1 MPVSN
6 VSQPYAAITLGS
18 NSFNMLVAQTVGHKP
33 TVIAKYKRKVRL
45 AEGIGDDGY
54 LSEDVM
60 LRGLDCLAMF
70 ASMLEQHHIASD
82 NVAVF
87 ATATLRVINNAD
99 EFHRRALPILLHP
112 IEVISGLREAEL
124 IYQGMV
130 ATTQGD
136 GRRLV
141 IDIGGASTEFIIGD
155 GSKVLFKTSVPM
167 GCVLFNQRFFNQYPL
182 QNIDFEQA
190 IEYVNVMMSEHLEQ
204 LLLLGWQAVLG
215 ASGAVQSVVSV
226 LQHRQCS
233 AIITQQTLLAFKAE
247 ILAQHDASLAGIN
260 GLDPEQAPTF
270 AAGVAILIAL
280 FESLSINS
288 LHLAGGA
295 LREGVLQLLADRIA
309 AKQLDKE

>member
-1 MPVSN
+1 MPLLT

-18 NSFNMLVAQTVGHKP
+18 NSFNMLVANSVGNKP
-33 TVIAKYKRKVRL
+33 IVIAKYKRKVRL
-45 AEGIGDDGY
+45 AEGIGDDGI
-54 LSEDVM
+54 LSEHVM
-60 LRGLDCLAMF
+60 QRGLECLAMF
-70 ASMLEQHHIASD
+70 ADMLAQHHIDSA

-87 ATATLRVINNAD
+87 ATATLRVIRNAD
-99 EFHRRALPILLHP
+99 EFHQRAMPILQHQ

-130 ATTQGD
+130 ATTKGE

-155 GSKVLFKTSVPM
+155 GNDVLFKTSLPM
-167 GCVLFNQRFFNQYPL
+167 GCVLFNQRFFNHYPL
-182 QNIDFEQA
+182 QSLDFDQA
-190 IEYVNVMMSEHLEQ
+190 IDYVDIMLAEYREQ
-204 LLLLGWQAVLG
+204 LLTLDWQSVLG

-233 AIITQQTLLAFKAE
+233 EIITLE
-247 ILAQHDASLAGIN
+247 ILNGFRDDILSQSDASLSGIAG
-260 GLDPEQAPTF
+260 LTAEQAPTF

-280 FESLSINS
+280 FESLSIDR

-309 AKQLDKE
+309 TKVST